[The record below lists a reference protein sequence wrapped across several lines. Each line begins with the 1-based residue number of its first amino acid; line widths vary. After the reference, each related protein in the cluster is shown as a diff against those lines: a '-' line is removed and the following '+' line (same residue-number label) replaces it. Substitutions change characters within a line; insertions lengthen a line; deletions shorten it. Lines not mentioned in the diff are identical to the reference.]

1 MELVSVIV
9 ASIMYKPTKNLPV
22 LWEVGAA
29 CPSVGMVMGAKKPPR
44 VREVRRL
51 AGATQWVLTY
61 SSAFIPP
68 ASTAGRMRIDAS
80 ARSNVEY
87 IAP

>member
-29 CPSVGMVMGAKKPPR
+29 CPSVGMAMGAKNLP
-44 VREVRRL
+44 EC
-51 AGATQWVLTY
+51 
-61 SSAFIPP
+61 
-68 ASTAGRMRIDAS
+68 GRSDR
-80 ARSNVEY
+80 
-87 IAP
+87 